1 MEFYNQILEILQN
14 ARLTTYRQINSTMIQ
29 TYWLIG
35 QQIVEEEQNG
45 QHRAEYGKNLIG
57 YLSDRLTQDFGK
69 GYRKTNLKY
78 MRLFYLTF
86 PIRHALRD
94 ELSWTHYRLLLKFQ
108 NEKAKI
114 FYFWKFYCKIIL
126 VDVLHTS
133 PIAYE
138 YLLNQFD

>member
-69 GYRKTNLKY
+69 SYSKRNLFY
-78 MRLFYLTF
+78 MKQFYLTF
-86 PIRHALRD
+86 PKVNALRS
-94 ELSWTHYRLLLKFQ
+94 ELSWTHYRLLIGNTTEGQ
-108 NEKAKI
+108 
-114 FYFWKFYCKIIL
+114 
-126 VDVLHTS
+126 T
-133 PIAYE
+133 
-138 YLLNQFD
+138 LNICVFSI